1 MTPVTV
7 SPRPPPGHLHSCPV
21 SVSYCPS
28 VGEQEAQPRPPNPC
42 LDAVWKAW
50 LDVAPP
56 PQSGGEL
63 GVALSH
69 SPERHQAEPRRLPF
83 RGPGQGTGEP
93 GRPAQGVGG
102 QRLLRRVWLTS
113 SLQGTARSRMITQLC
128 ELAWTPGAVRCPR
141 RVGRGGRQA
150 APGPGSYFLAPLPEH
165 RPLTAQGEGAV
176 AGDRADHCRSSS
188 RQTFL

>member
-1 MTPVTV
+1 MAAPRLFPIAPVLGSRKHGLDRRTPVSTR
-7 SPRPPPGHLHSCPV
+7 SGKHGSMQPPPHL
-21 SVSYCPS
+21 
-28 VGEQEAQPRPPNPC
+28 
-42 LDAVWKAW
+42 
-50 LDVAPP
+50 
-56 PQSGGEL
+56 QSGGEL

-113 SLQGTARSRMITQLC
+113 SLQGTVRSRMITQLC
-128 ELAWTPGAVRCPR
+128 ELAWTPGAVRRPR

>member
-7 SPRPPPGHLHSCPV
+7 SPRPPPGHLHGCPA
-21 SVSYCPS
+21 SVSYCPG
-28 VGEQEAQPRPPNPC
+28 VGEQEARPRPPNPC

-50 LDVAPP
+50 LDVA
-56 PQSGGEL
+56 L

-113 SLQGTARSRMITQLC
+113 SLQGTVRSRMITQLC
-128 ELAWTPGAVRCPR
+128 ELAWTPGAVRRPR

-176 AGDRADHCRSSS
+176 AGDRADHCRPSS

>member
-1 MTPVTV
+1 MAAPRLFPIAPVWGSRKHGLDRRTPVSTR
-7 SPRPPPGHLHSCPV
+7 SGKHGSMRPPPHL
-21 SVSYCPS
+21 
-28 VGEQEAQPRPPNPC
+28 
-42 LDAVWKAW
+42 
-50 LDVAPP
+50 
-56 PQSGGEL
+56 QSGGEL

-113 SLQGTARSRMITQLC
+113 SLQGTVRSRMITQLC
-128 ELAWTPGAVRCPR
+128 ELAWTPGAVRRPR

-176 AGDRADHCRSSS
+176 AGDRADHCRPSS